1 MSEKGECPGGIR
13 PGELSGYRLACFLS
27 QSNAFFGER
36 YYVSDHLMA
45 WIVRLSSVT
54 LLHRTQIF
62 YGRPLSVSGCPCYIL
77 PMFFYLFFM
86 AALFSGPG

>member
-36 YYVSDHLMA
+36 FGSPYGMDRPSVVCDVVAPYPNFLWTPAQRKRVSMLYFA
-45 WIVRLSSVT
+45 NV
-54 LLHRTQIF
+54 
-62 YGRPLSVSGCPCYIL
+62 
-77 PMFFYLFFM
+77 FYLFFM